1 MKEDSVNH
9 EKTINVQK
17 QDLWLGMAVV
27 PSEGI
32 SDVVWSS
39 PTGRLAW
46 GRISSSPSGVSEP
59 EEREDLSKELL

>member
-27 PSEGI
+27 PLEGI

-39 PTGRLAW
+39 LT
-46 GRISSSPSGVSEP
+46 GRISPGAELALLLLGCPSQRKG
-59 EEREDLSKELL
+59 RT